1 MGSTVSTNQL
11 ISLRMLKIGSLIFLA
26 LTLISVFLLSANT
39 HAAPMAKISKDAFD
53 FGLVPQRA
61 MCTRNFWVKNPGTTP
76 LRISRIDAGCSCT
89 QIPMPDSLIR
99 PGDSVP
105 LGITFSSGNFLGI
118 ISKRPK
124 FWIEGDST
132 EYVLK
137 VYSNVVRDTALF
149 RPVLPTPFQVD
160 ISQFGAKERRRATFT
175 LTNLTN
181 LPYKISVADS
191 DGKSVKV
198 TVPKTLPPMGKVE
211 CSLIVT
217 PEAFATD
224 FKESITLSFS
234 DPDATKLTI
243 PYKRLFRPN
252 AAPGTSSK

>member
-1 MGSTVSTNQL
+1 MGSSLQTNQL
-11 ISLRMLKIGSLIFLA
+11 SISHGRLIATLPFMMAAILSLCFA
-26 LTLISVFLLSANT
+26 MPSKS
-39 HAAPMAKISKDAFD
+39 AAPKAKVTKDTFD
-53 FGLVPQRA
+53 FGLVGQRA
-61 MCTRNFWVKNPGTTP
+61 LCTRNFWVKNPGTEP
-76 LRISRIDAGCSCT
+76 LKVSRIDAGCSCT

-99 PGDSVP
+99 PGDSIP

-137 VYSNVVRDTALF
+137 IYANVARDTALF
-149 RPVLPTPFQVD
+149 RPILPTPFQVD
-160 ISQFGAKERRRATFT
+160 ISQFGTKERRKATFT

-181 LPYKISVADS
+181 LPYKITVADNN
-191 DGKSVKV
+191 GKSVTV
-198 TVPKTLPPMGKVE
+198 SVPKTIPPMGKVE
-211 CSLIVT
+211 CTLTVT
-217 PEAFATD
+217 PQALATD
-224 FKESITLSFS
+224 FKESITLSFD

-243 PYKRLFRPN
+243 PYRRLYRPN